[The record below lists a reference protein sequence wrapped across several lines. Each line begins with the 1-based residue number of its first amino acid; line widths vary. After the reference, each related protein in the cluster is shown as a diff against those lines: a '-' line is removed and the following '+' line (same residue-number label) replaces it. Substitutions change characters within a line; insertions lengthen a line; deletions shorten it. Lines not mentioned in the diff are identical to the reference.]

1 MGGLLTKLKEL
12 LFNKKLE
19 LVLVG
24 LENCG
29 KSTFANHLTYGEPK
43 KTLPTIGLA
52 VKYAKRDSM
61 LIFILDLTMRIWDLA
76 GQLQFRSEWA
86 SYAKTCD
93 VIVFMVDAST
103 VFSKLNIA

>member
-1 MGGLLTKLKEL
+1 MGGLFTKLKEL

-43 KTLPTIGLA
+43 KTLPTIGLT
-52 VKYAKRDSM
+52 VKYAKRDN
-61 LIFILDLTMRIWDLA
+61 LTMRIWDLA
-76 GQLQFRSEWA
+76 GQMQFRSEWV

-93 VIVFMVDAST
+93 VIVFMAVSYT
-103 VFSKLNIA
+103 HLTLPTNREV

>member
-1 MGGLLTKLKEL
+1 MGGLFTKLKEL

-43 KTLPTIGLA
+43 KTLPTIGLT
-52 VKYAKRDSM
+52 VKYAKRDST
-61 LIFILDLTMRIWDLA
+61 FPSSLDLTMRIWDLA
-76 GQLQFRSEWA
+76 GQMQFRSEWV

-103 VFSKLNIA
+103 VLWRRM